1 LYCPWNSAAIQ
12 GACVAVFDKGKTNGY
27 RLNVGLEPTKQ
38 IELTQLTE
46 YDFKSNNRRIQQILG
61 FRKCGICQDFTYVE
75 KVSIEIALPKMC
87 VKFIFVPTARCKT
100 EYILSQ
106 FMETEI
112 KFPLFINLT
121 IGEKNVLFKVLLDY
135 TASREVAN
143 LKLLNKN
150 ALNLCWP
157 IITRVEMCP
166 KVELLKHEV
175 ETVMKYHPRAE
186 KLVWIQNK
194 EDINGSTFV
203 CCNNYILHQRSL
215 GSLKYHP
222 CSLISL
228 LNILLFLTN
237 GY

>member
-1 LYCPWNSAAIQ
+1 
-12 GACVAVFDKGKTNGY
+12 
-27 RLNVGLEPTKQ
+27 LEPTKQ

-46 YDFKSNNRRIQQILG
+46 YDFKNNNRRIQQILG
-61 FRKCGICQDFTYVE
+61 FRKCGICQIFTFVE
-75 KVSIEIALPKMC
+75 KASTEIALPKVY
-87 VKFIFVPTARCKT
+87 VKFIFTPTARCKT
-100 EYILSQ
+100 KCILSQ
-106 FMETEI
+106 FMEAEI
-112 KFPLFINLT
+112 KFPFFINLT
-121 IGEKNVLFKVLLDY
+121 VGEKNAVFKVLMDY
-135 TASREVAN
+135 TPPRKVAH
-143 LKLLNKN
+143 LKLLNEK
-150 ALNLCWP
+150 LLSSCSP
-157 IITRVEMCP
+157 SSPKRDDMCP
-166 KVELLKHEV
+166 KVKLLKHEV

-228 LNILLFLTN
+228 LIILLFLTN